1 MRSLRISL
9 LILSAN
15 AAVMGHALE
24 TATVVLNDN
33 QHAAGV
39 LREGVLTLNLRA
51 GAGLWNPEGP
61 AGRTLRIEAF
71 GEEGG
76 SLSVPA
82 PLVRVPEGA
91 EIRVRVRN
99 TLDTA
104 LKVGGLCERGGSAC
118 PALDVPPHEAVETR
132 FKSGPPGTYHYWAS
146 SSGMPFGFRAVED
159 AQLSG
164 AFIVDPLDA
173 PPSDDRVLVITEWT
187 SITREQ
193 LTQLLS
199 EADPGVAFLKLKPSI
214 LTTMNG
220 RAWPFTERLI
230 YDVGQTVRW
239 RIVNLSTQVHPMHL
253 HGFYF
258 EVDAVGDGARE
269 TRYAPGQSPRAV
281 TQVLQPG
288 GTMQM
293 RWVPE
298 RAGNWLFH
306 CHVMLHVSPVLEVDG
321 SPKAGV
327 GEHAH
332 HGAAAGMTGLVT
344 GITVRDPRH
353 VPSALEPSAVPARR
367 LTLTLKEDP
376 KRFGEEPALG
386 FVLAD
391 AAGSSSH
398 VPVPG
403 PTLVLERDKPVE
415 ITLANQLAEDT
426 AVHWHG
432 MELESYY
439 DGVHGWGRTG
449 EQVTPVIA
457 PGEKFVVRFTPPRAG
472 TFMYHTH
479 FHDNRQLT
487 SGLYGAMIV
496 VDPREPLDHRLDHV
510 IVIGR
515 GGPQLDAPVVL
526 NGQNRPQL
534 TWAAGTRHRV
544 RLINI
549 TPNDVLVVSLQSNK
563 GAVTW
568 RPLTK
573 DGAPVPA
580 DRDQPIPAS
589 QLIAVGETYDFAVET
604 SPGRQHLWLEVRT
617 PAGRWE
623 AQGHVIVK

>member
-193 LTQLLS
+193 LAQLLS
-199 EADPGVAFLKLKPSI
+199 EADPGVAYNCFQRP
-214 LTTMNG
+214 T
-220 RAWPFTERLI
+220 RA
-230 YDVGQTVRW
+230 
-239 RIVNLSTQVHPMHL
+239 S
-253 HGFYF
+253 
-258 EVDAVGDGARE
+258 
-269 TRYAPGQSPRAV
+269 
-281 TQVLQPG
+281 
-288 GTMQM
+288 
-293 RWVPE
+293 
-298 RAGNWLFH
+298 
-306 CHVMLHVSPVLEVDG
+306 
-321 SPKAGV
+321 
-327 GEHAH
+327 
-332 HGAAAGMTGLVT
+332 
-344 GITVRDPRH
+344 
-353 VPSALEPSAVPARR
+353 
-367 LTLTLKEDP
+367 
-376 KRFGEEPALG
+376 RF
-386 FVLAD
+386 
-391 AAGSSSH
+391 SS
-398 VPVPG
+398 
-403 PTLVLERDKPVE
+403 
-415 ITLANQLAEDT
+415 
-426 AVHWHG
+426 
-432 MELESYY
+432 
-439 DGVHGWGRTG
+439 
-449 EQVTPVIA
+449 
-457 PGEKFVVRFTPPRAG
+457 
-472 TFMYHTH
+472 
-479 FHDNRQLT
+479 
-487 SGLYGAMIV
+487 
-496 VDPREPLDHRLDHV
+496 
-510 IVIGR
+510 
-515 GGPQLDAPVVL
+515 
-526 NGQNRPQL
+526 
-534 TWAAGTRHRV
+534 
-544 RLINI
+544 
-549 TPNDVLVVSLQSNK
+549 
-563 GAVTW
+563 
-568 RPLTK
+568 
-573 DGAPVPA
+573 
-580 DRDQPIPAS
+580 
-589 QLIAVGETYDFAVET
+589 
-604 SPGRQHLWLEVRT
+604 
-617 PAGRWE
+617 
-623 AQGHVIVK
+623 